1 MLKCML
7 AYVKKTLQ
15 QYRSKSIANLMP
27 VLIFLIQ
34 NLLLKLIHVLRE
46 HSQFRIGY
54 VHDVRE

>member
-34 NLLLKLIHVLRE
+34 DLLLKLIHVY
-46 HSQFRIGY
+46 QFRIGY